1 MRFFIL
7 IIFLLGSG
15 LCHAN
20 NILADCI
27 QNALKESIA
36 IIEQKGLSIHRSI
49 GRDSL
54 DERYQNLIKLP
65 HKYFIDD
72 YSYYVS
78 VGGHISFDT
87 KYTYI
92 TNQVRKKIEQ
102 NFNNITFTFDSI
114 AVRGALNNIKVNGY
128 VNYYDKETP
137 PTDLFEMLDISDVYL
152 RGNKLSVVIGYW
164 IMDDKVRVMRSPV
177 YMGFTY
183 TLSENGEW
191 KQNDSIWT
199 RNENVA
205 YQTHLDI
212 SHDLSNDNN
221 FNELECMVP
230 FAYSKFNSLK
240 EQLGIEPNTPT
251 CEYETNGLSILL
263 DENSNSELCIPDE
276 IIPDDKEYW
285 FTDTIMYQDINL
297 TPYRDAEFLYDY
309 RISKIPSRYI
319 DKMECV
325 SDTSNLFHGFVAG
338 SPNIDI
344 KTDSLKISFDYY
356 KMQPLS
362 CDTATGAKSGA
373 KKPWDYDKLIIVPIL
388 TYNCVFRYNQDLKKW
403 CFMNDSVE
411 HARKSKIFIEK
422 SVQPLLNRISR
433 EYMLNEAH

>member
-1 MRFFIL
+1 MRFLIL

-15 LCHAN
+15 LCYAN

-54 DERYQNLIKLP
+54 DGRYQNLIKLP

-78 VGGHISFDT
+78 VDGHISFDT

-128 VNYYDKETP
+128 VNYYDTETP

-164 IMDDKVRVMRSPV
+164 IMDDKVRVARSPV

-212 SHDLSNDNN
+212 SQDLSNGNN

-240 EQLGIEPNTPT
+240 ELLAIEPNTPIG
-251 CEYETNGLSILL
+251 EDGTNSLSILL
-263 DENSNSELCIPDE
+263 GESSDSGLSIPDE
-276 IIPDDKEYW
+276 IIPDDKDYW
-285 FTDTIMYQDINL
+285 FTDTIMYQGINL
-297 TPYRDAEFLYDY
+297 VSYRDAEFLYNY

-325 SDTSNLFHGFVAG
+325 SDTSDLCHGFVAG
-338 SPNIDI
+338 SPNIEI
-344 KTDSLKISFDYY
+344 KTDSLKISFDCY
-356 KMQPLS
+356 KIQPLS
-362 CDTATGAKSGA
+362 CDTATGATPCA
-373 KKPWDYDKLIIVPIL
+373 KGLLNYDKLILVPFF
-388 TYNCVFRYNQDLKKW
+388 TYNCVFRYNQNLKKW

-422 SVQPLLNRISR
+422 SARPLLNSISR
-433 EYMLNEAH
+433 EYTLNKTH